1 MNILEQLAGTLD
13 ARTLQGLGQAIG
25 ASPEQTQAAVQV
37 ALPTLLGALGR
48 NSATPEGAA
57 SLHHAVQRD
66 HAQVDL
72 GSLLGGLLGGGGPSS
87 GTGSALGEP
96 GFGALLGAVV
106 GMMGGTAPSTQP
118 AGGGLAQSGAA
129 ILKHVLGGAQPRAAD
144 GVAKSA
150 GISPA
155 AAGQLM
161 AMLAPLVMGAIGRM
175 QQQNGLDAGGLAKAI
190 QQDAGRVGAAPGQG
204 GGFAS
209 LLDTDGDGDVDV
221 ADLMRHGSTLF
232 TMFGKR

>member
-25 ASPEQTQAAVQV
+25 ATPEQTQAAVQV
-37 ALPTLLGALGR
+37 ALPTLLTALGR

-57 SLHHAVQRD
+57 ALHHAVQRD

-72 GSLLGGLLGGGGPSS
+72 GSLVGGLLGGLQGGSGAAGGGGLGGLLG
-87 GTGSALGEP
+87 
-96 GFGALLGAVV
+96 AVA
-106 GMMGGTAPSTQP
+106 GMMGGAAAQP
-118 AGGGLAQSGAA
+118 TGGGGLAQSGAA

-144 GVAKSA
+144 GVAKGA

-155 AAGQLM
+155 AAAQLM
-161 AMLAPLVMGAIGRM
+161 AMLAPLVMGALGRM

>member
-57 SLHHAVQRD
+57 ALHHAVQRD

-72 GSLLGGLLGGGGPSS
+72 GSLLGGLLGGQGGAA
-87 GTGSALGEP
+87 GGGLG
-96 GFGALLGAVV
+96 GLLGAVA
-106 GMMGGTAPSTQP
+106 GMMGGAPAHP
-118 AGGGLAQSGAA
+118 AGGGGLAQSGAA
-129 ILKHVLGGAQPRAAD
+129 ILKHVLGGAQPRAAA
-144 GVAKSA
+144 GVAKGA
-150 GISPA
+150 GISPD

-161 AMLAPLVMGAIGRM
+161 AMLAPLVMGALGRM

>member
-57 SLHHAVQRD
+57 ALHHAVQRD

-72 GSLLGGLLGGGGPSS
+72 GSLLGGLLGGGQG
-87 GTGSALGEP
+87 GAGGGLG
-96 GFGALLGAVV
+96 GLLGAVA
-106 GMMGGTAPSTQP
+106 GMMGGAPAQP
-118 AGGGLAQSGAA
+118 AGGGGLAQSGAA

-144 GVAKSA
+144 GVAKGA

-155 AAGQLM
+155 AAAQLM

>member
-25 ASPEQTQAAVQV
+25 ASPEQTQAAVQM
-37 ALPTLLGALGR
+37 ALPTLLTALQR
-48 NSATPEGAA
+48 NSASPEGATA
-57 SLHHAVQRD
+57 LHNAVRRD
-66 HAQVDL
+66 HAQVDF
-72 GSLLGGLLGGGGPSS
+72 GSLLGGLMGGGG
-87 GTGSALGEP
+87 GQAAAGGGLGS
-96 GFGALLGAVV
+96 LLGAVA
-106 GMMGGTAPSTQP
+106 GMMGGASSPQP

-129 ILKHVLGGAQPRAAD
+129 ILKHVLGGAQPRAAE
-144 GVAKSA
+144 GVARGA

-161 AMLAPLVMGAIGRM
+161 AMLAPLLMGALGRV

-190 QQDAGRVGAAPGQG
+190 QQDAGQIGGGAAK
-204 GGFAS
+204 GGFGS

-221 ADLMRHGSTLF
+221 ADLMRHGTTLF
-232 TMFGKR
+232 SMFGKR

>member
-48 NSATPEGAA
+48 NSATPDGAA
-57 SLHHAVQRD
+57 ALHKAVQRD
-66 HAQVDL
+66 HTQVDL
-72 GSLLGGLLGGGGPSS
+72 GGLLGGLLGGNAS
-87 GTGSALGEP
+87 GTTSSLGEA
-96 GFGALLGAVV
+96 GFGALLGAVA
-106 GMMGGTAPSTQP
+106 GMMGGAAPSTQP

>member
-48 NSATPEGAA
+48 NTATPEGAA
-57 SLHHAVQRD
+57 ALHNAVQRD

-72 GSLLGGLLGGGGPSS
+72 GSLLGGLLGGAQGG
-87 GTGSALGEP
+87 GAGGGGLG
-96 GFGALLGAVV
+96 GLLGAVA
-106 GMMGGTAPSTQP
+106 GMMGGAAAQP
-118 AGGGLAQSGAA
+118 AGGGGLAQSGAA

-161 AMLAPLVMGAIGRM
+161 AMLAPLVMGALGRM

-221 ADLMRHGSTLF
+221 ADLMRHGTTLF
-232 TMFGKR
+232 SMFGKR